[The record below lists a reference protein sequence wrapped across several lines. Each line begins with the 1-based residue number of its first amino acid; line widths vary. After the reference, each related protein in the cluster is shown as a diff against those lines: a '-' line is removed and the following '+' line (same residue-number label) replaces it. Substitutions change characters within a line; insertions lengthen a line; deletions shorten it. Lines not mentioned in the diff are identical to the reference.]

1 MGWRLVPLLVLCYTV
16 SYLDRVNVGFAKIQ
30 MMNDLKLSDSA
41 YGLGAGI
48 SFIGYVLAEVPSN
61 LALHR
66 FGARRWIARILVT
79 WGLASAA
86 MLFVSSPTSFYVL
99 RFLLGVA
106 EAGFFPGIIYY
117 LMH

>member
-1 MGWRLVPLLVLCYTV
+1 M
-16 SYLDRVNVGFAKIQ
+16 
-30 MMNDLKLSDSA
+30 
-41 YGLGAGI
+41 
-48 SFIGYVLAEVPSN
+48 LAEVPSN

-86 MLFVSSPTSFYVL
+86 MLFVSSATSFYVL

-117 LMH
+117 LMHWYPAHRRGRVLSLFYLAARCRACWAVRSPGES